1 MVVRMT
7 SSKITKLVIEKSKEV
22 LLDHL
27 PQILEDSLHDLVEE
41 EVQARR
47 SDFLTKTLENIS
59 KKHQIPLEILLYDVP
74 GNEQRCRGK
83 KRSRDGHDVRCMF
96 NATQGGY
103 CKFHQGQCE
112 AIEKRR
118 FPNANTNMHTHGP
131 EQMNVSGCPGCAS
144 SNGLIDL
151 HRLMFNE

>member
-1 MVVRMT
+1 MVRMP

-22 LLDHL
+22 LLEHL

-83 KRSRDGHDVRCMF
+83 KRSRDGHDVRCTF
-96 NATQGGY
+96 NATRGGY

-112 AIEKRR
+112 SIENRR
-118 FPNANTNMHTHGP
+118 LLNTNMHTHGP
-131 EQMNVSGCPGCAS
+131 EQMNVPGCPGCAS